1 MWFARLSEIPSDSAF
16 TSLMMIIVMMVMMTI
31 VMVIMTIIGFV
42 ELVL

>member
-16 TSLMMIIVMMVMMTI
+16 TSLMMIIVMMVI